1 MSPILL
7 SSWNCITLCNVE
19 PGVVRLY
26 DTPLYP
32 GFPDNKKGS
41 IQNNF
46 LHTPLSFC
54 QLVISSWAPHSSGL
68 SKVIVQGPSSV
79 PASFIRITAK
89 GAELLR
95 RRPVGNVVI
104 VISYR
109 RSRVPFILVIQLY
122 KYNNMNFQKTQG
134 RLENYVGKKRSFD
147 GYRLTIPQ

>member
-1 MSPILL
+1 
-7 SSWNCITLCNVE
+7 
-19 PGVVRLY
+19 
-26 DTPLYP
+26 
-32 GFPDNKKGS
+32 
-41 IQNNF
+41 
-46 LHTPLSFC
+46 
-54 QLVISSWAPHSSGL
+54 LVISSWAPHSSGL

-134 RLENYVGKKRSFD
+134 RLENYVGKKCSFD
-147 GYRLTIPQ
+147 GYRLTIPPVK